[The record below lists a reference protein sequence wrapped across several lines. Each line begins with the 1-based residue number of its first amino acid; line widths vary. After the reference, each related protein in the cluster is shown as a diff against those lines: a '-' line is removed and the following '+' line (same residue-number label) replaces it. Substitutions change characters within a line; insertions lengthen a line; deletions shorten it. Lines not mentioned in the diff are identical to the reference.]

1 MNFHMHSSDSQ
12 SVIMDEFTKAADGSS
27 TMSIRDRVAVL
38 YDAALI
44 LSEMSLSWCHSG
56 DSKLTQQ
63 LTDQLPTVSVSAGS
77 EEYRQILRV
86 HLRVDDI
93 SRQIWLERTFVQTDL
108 DLSGLIQLIWSLAI
122 VGSYDDELVRQ
133 IQSRILSLLASSEM
147 TAPESIQLM
156 FAEATFFTRN
166 ATMELDFDDSVLKE
180 LSVDALV
187 NALFS
192 FSLME
197 RSKAAVSK
205 LRRVLVGTLLSD
217 AKSLAR
223 SRVVSFAARA
233 VLFSSMVTGEDAVH
247 DLGKIKSAFPDLSK
261 GIDRPAWKYSFQ
273 LCLACHGVAS
283 KGVEINPLIEGELP
297 FDCMFTPPSSSSR
310 KRNILLEL
318 VRRSS
323 LVRELATDAVTN
335 VDGYTRM
342 TRMLLAGKGYRIV
355 AITVNEWASLGGDVD
370 RQMRFV
376 KRRIRSALRQKRM
389 YSGMER
395 DESVAQGEESD
406 EVSSEAESDM
416 SY

>member
-1 MNFHMHSSDSQ
+1 M
-12 SVIMDEFTKAADGSS
+12 
-27 TMSIRDRVAVL
+27 
-38 YDAALI
+38 
-44 LSEMSLSWCHSG
+44 
-56 DSKLTQQ
+56 
-63 LTDQLPTVSVSAGS
+63 
-77 EEYRQILRV
+77 
-86 HLRVDDI
+86 
-93 SRQIWLERTFVQTDL
+93 
-108 DLSGLIQLIWSLAI
+108 
-122 VGSYDDELVRQ
+122 
-133 IQSRILSLLASSEM
+133 
-147 TAPESIQLM
+147 
-156 FAEATFFTRN
+156 
-166 ATMELDFDDSVLKE
+166 
-180 LSVDALV
+180 
-187 NALFS
+187 
-192 FSLME
+192 
-197 RSKAAVSK
+197 
-205 LRRVLVGTLLSD
+205 
-217 AKSLAR
+217 
-223 SRVVSFAARA
+223 
-233 VLFSSMVTGEDAVH
+233 
-247 DLGKIKSAFPDLSK
+247 
-261 GIDRPAWKYSFQ
+261 
-273 LCLACHGVAS
+273 AS

-376 KRRIRSALRQKRM
+376 KRRIRSTLRQKRM